1 MLTKTLSEGL
11 GRYQIGPK
19 LRTLR
24 LKKKMGLVELGRHTG
39 LSAALLSKVER
50 GRLFPTLPT
59 LLRVSL
65 VFGVG
70 LEHFFTNDARP
81 GGVVVRKKD
90 RLRFPE
96 RPNATEPAYTF
107 ECLDF
112 PATER
117 PISGYLV
124 DFRTRVAA
132 SKPHRHAGV
141 ELIYLMSGG
150 LEVDVDGEEHLL
162 EAGDSMYFDSTRP
175 HSYRRRSGARCSAV
189 VVTTEPGLS
198 RPS

>member
-1 MLTKTLSEGL
+1 MLNKTLSEGL
-11 GRYQIGPK
+11 GRYQIGPR

-24 LKKKMGLVELGRHTG
+24 LKKKMGLVELGKHTG
-39 LSAALLSKVER
+39 LSAALLSKIER

-70 LEHFFTNDARP
+70 LEHFFAGDSQPVR
-81 GGVVVRKKD
+81 VVVRKKD
-90 RLRFPE
+90 RMRFPD
-96 RPNATEPAYTF
+96 RPDAAEPAYTF

-117 PISGYLV
+117 PINGYLV
-124 DFRTRVAA
+124 DFQSRTASA

-150 LEVDVDGEEHLL
+150 LTVDVDGEEHSL
-162 EAGDSMYFDSTRP
+162 EPGDSMYFDSSRP
-175 HSYRRRSGARCSAV
+175 HSYRRTGAARCSAV
-189 VVTTEPGLS
+189 VVTTEPASG
-198 RPS
+198 R